1 MRNGFV
7 KYTRNMRDMEIK
19 DSKNMIL
26 DLLY

>member
-7 KYTRNMRDMEIK
+7 KYMRNIRDMEIK

>member
-7 KYTRNMRDMEIK
+7 KYMRNMRDMEIK